1 MAETP
6 EDITESQK
14 TEVEQDA
21 MVVTIDLTSDYIDNM
36 GNFPTPKIPKI
47 RARVKS
53 DTAGAFQVTTKP
65 LTTKDVMLFFQ
76 PRSRRL

>member
-6 EDITESQK
+6 EDRTESQK

-21 MVVTIDLTSDYIDNM
+21 MDIDNT
-36 GNFPTPKIPKI
+36 GKVPTPKISKV
-47 RARVKS
+47 RVRVKS